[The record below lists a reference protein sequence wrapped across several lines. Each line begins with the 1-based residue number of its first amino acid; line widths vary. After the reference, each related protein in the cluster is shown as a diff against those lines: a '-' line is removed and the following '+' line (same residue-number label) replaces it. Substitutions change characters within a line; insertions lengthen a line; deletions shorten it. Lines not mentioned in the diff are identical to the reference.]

1 MGIEEGGK
9 MRKILTLLGV
19 FAALAIPT
27 IALAA
32 TLDTSKFGDYI
43 TEGDKCPNGAYY
55 HIVNPQSG
63 GVDDAT
69 LDVVFSNETKTNVA
83 SYQSPGHTTHYLVFS
98 TGTLQSAENELP
110 GFLVISDYRCKK

>member
-1 MGIEEGGK
+1 

-19 FAALAIPT
+19 VVLLAIPT
-27 IALAA
+27 AALAA
-32 TLDTSKFGDYI
+32 SLDTGKFGDFI
-43 TEGDKCPNGAYY
+43 AQGDKCANGAYY

-69 LDVVFSNETKTNVA
+69 LDVVFSNETKNNVA

-98 TGTLQSAENELP
+98 TGRLQSAENNLP
-110 GFLVISDYRCKK
+110 GFLVISGYMCKT